1 MRRDIKILDYKMGP
15 SLESSERRS
24 YPGLEKIRDL
34 ESIEEVGLIYN
45 GR

>member
-1 MRRDIKILDYKMGP
+1 MIRVIMILDYKMGP

-24 YPGLEKIRDL
+24 YPSVEKIRDL
-34 ESIEEVGLIYN
+34 ESMEEVGLVYN